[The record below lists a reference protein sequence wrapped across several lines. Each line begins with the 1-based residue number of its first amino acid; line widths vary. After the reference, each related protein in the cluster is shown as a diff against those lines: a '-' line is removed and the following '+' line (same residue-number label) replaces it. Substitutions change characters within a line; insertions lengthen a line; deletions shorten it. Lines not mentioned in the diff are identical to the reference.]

1 MGVVGNIKHRSA
13 EADAF
18 PTMYLSYLQCQTHP
32 QFPIMHFVVRA
43 RLNLEA
49 LATSVRNELSAS
61 DPNQVVYY
69 VRLLDE
75 FVAGAHAQRKF
86 SMSLLALFAVLAL
99 LLAAMGIYGVMSYA
113 VTRRTRELG
122 VRIALGA
129 QARDVLKLIVGEGI
143 KMTFI
148 GIVIGFVGSLTVVR
162 ALEGLLFGVEATD
175 PLTFL
180 AVAILLVIVALLAC
194 CFPARRAVKIDP
206 LVALRHE

>member
-1 MGVVGNIKHRSA
+1 
-13 EADAF
+13 
-18 PTMYLSYLQCQTHP
+18 
-32 QFPIMHFVVRA
+32 
-43 RLNLEA
+43 
-49 LATSVRNELSAS
+49 
-61 DPNQVVYY
+61 
-69 VRLLDE
+69 
-75 FVAGAHAQRKF
+75 
-86 SMSLLALFAVLAL
+86 
-99 LLAAMGIYGVMSYA
+99 MGIYGVMSYA